1 VAFEQ
6 KSASISENQ
15 RSIFLFDMNRPSA
28 KAVLFDL
35 DGTLLDTLQD
45 LATSGNE
52 VLAGRGLPPHPLDA
66 YRIFIGNGMVNLA
79 RDVFPPEMRPETED
93 QIAAVLDEYRAAYSR
108 NWKNTTVPFPG
119 IAGVLDRL
127 IADAVPIGVVSNK
140 AHDFTVQCVEAF
152 LDDWKWDV
160 LIGARDGHPRKP
172 DPAGAL
178 EAAAVLGVA
187 PQECLFVG
195 DSDVDMMTAR
205 NAGMRAIG
213 VSWGFRPVEELL
225 EAGAEVILG
234 SPAELLEWIG

>member
-1 VAFEQ
+1 
-6 KSASISENQ
+6 
-15 RSIFLFDMNRPSA
+15 MNRPSA

-79 RDVFPPEMRPETED
+79 RDVFPLEMRPETED

-152 LDDWKWDV
+152 LDDWQWDV
-160 LIGARDGHPRKP
+160 LIGAREGHPRKP

>member
-1 VAFEQ
+1 M
-6 KSASISENQ
+6 SHPPI
-15 RSIFLFDMNRPSA
+15 

-52 VLAGRGLPPHPLDA
+52 VLAARGLPPHPLDA

-79 RDVFPPEMRPETED
+79 RDVFPPEMRPETDE

-108 NWKNTTVPFPG
+108 NWRNTTVLFPG
-119 IAGVLDRL
+119 ISGVLDRL
-127 IADAVPIGVVSNK
+127 VADAVPIGVVSNK
-140 AHDFTVQCVEAF
+140 AHDFTLQCVEAF

-160 LIGARDGHPRKP
+160 LIGAREGHPRKP

-187 PQECLFVG
+187 PEDCLFVG

-234 SPAELLEWIG
+234 EPADLFRILA

>member
-1 VAFEQ
+1 MTLT
-6 KSASISENQ
+6 KSKG
-15 RSIFLFDMNRPSA
+15 

-45 LATSGNE
+45 LASSGNE

-79 RDVFPPEMRPETED
+79 RDVFPPEMRPETEE

-108 NWKNTTVPFPG
+108 NWQNTTVPFPG
-119 IAGVLDRL
+119 IAEVLDRL
-127 IADAVPIGVVSNK
+127 NSDRVPMGVVSNK
-140 AHDFTVQCVEAF
+140 AHDFTLQCVDAF
-152 LDDWKWDV
+152 LDAWKWDV
-160 LIGARDGHPRKP
+160 LIGAREGHARKP

-178 EAAAVLGVA
+178 EAASVLGIA
-187 PQECLFVG
+187 PEECLFVG

-225 EAGAEVILG
+225 EAGAEVILETPG
-234 SPAELLEWIG
+234 ELLAWVG

>member
-1 VAFEQ
+1 MT
-6 KSASISENQ
+6 K
-15 RSIFLFDMNRPSA
+15 PSRA

-79 RDVFPPEMRPETED
+79 RDVFPPEMRPETEEE
-93 QIAAVLDEYRAAYSR
+93 IAAVLEEYRTAYSR

-119 IAGVLDRL
+119 ISEVLDRL
-127 IADAVPIGVVSNK
+127 AADAVPIGVVSNK
-140 AHDFTVQCVEAF
+140 AHDFTLQCVEAF
-152 LDDWKWDV
+152 LDAWKWDV
-160 LIGARDGHPRKP
+160 LIGAREGHPRKP

-178 EAAAVLGVA
+178 EAAAVLGIA
-187 PQECLFVG
+187 PEDCLFVG

-213 VSWGFRPVEELL
+213 VTWGFRPVEELL
-225 EAGAEVILG
+225 QAGAEVILG
-234 SPAELLEWIG
+234 SPEELLGFVG